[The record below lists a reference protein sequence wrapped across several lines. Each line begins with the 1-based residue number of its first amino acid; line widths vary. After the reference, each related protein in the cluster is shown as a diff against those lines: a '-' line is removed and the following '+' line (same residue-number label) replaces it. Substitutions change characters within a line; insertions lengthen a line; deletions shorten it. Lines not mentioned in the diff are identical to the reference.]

1 MWPDRI
7 AVVRHAERAG
17 NAVETSRVA
26 RQSINSEARG
36 WLSAGKEIVKNVKG
50 LEFNVLRRF
59 MRANIRAVKFQKPSG
74 TALVTAA
81 LLILLPT
88 LAVLQYQWVGQ
99 LSTAARERL
108 QRNVRIAAAQFR
120 EAFDGELVRAVLSL
134 QVGPATV
141 REGASERYSDRY
153 NTWLNTAGHP
163 QIVSSVLVVD
173 GDTGQLRLRRW
184 NADVDALEAAEW
196 RPPLETLR
204 PLIEQEFRDFNAGR
218 AFDRRPVLGGE
229 DSLILVPL
237 RNLVVPP
244 RPTPGPQT
252 VTPVFGFTI
261 IELNMQYIREQ
272 MLPEL
277 ASRHF
282 THVEG
287 DVYRVAVTA
296 AGNPGNVLYRS
307 DPDAPVDP
315 DQADA
320 SASLFGIGSQAFFF
334 GRPPRPPVGD
344 GARRSDAPRLR
355 EDTLT
360 DPTRPEPADDVSR
373 WQLLV
378 QHQSGSLEAAVARAR
393 RQNLAI
399 SFGVLLLLT
408 VSIALLAAASRRA
421 HRLARQ
427 QMEFVAG
434 VSHELRTPVAV
445 IRSAAE
451 NLSHGVVD
459 SGDRVKRYGRLLE
472 TEARRLG
479 EMVERVLQYAGI
491 ESGLAKGARV
501 PLSPADIIEGAI
513 ESSVALLEPEHVVIE
528 RDFMPNPPSVVGDA
542 AALRSAVQNL
552 IANAVKYG
560 GRDRWV
566 GIRIEQGRLRRRA
579 EVWITVSDHGDGIPA
594 SELPHIFDPFY
605 RGADAVV
612 RQVHGNGLGLSLVR
626 QIVAAHGGRVTVTT
640 RSGAGSSFTIAL
652 PSAEP
657 DQQTAAVA
665 SQLQTTHS

>member
-1 MWPDRI
+1 M
-7 AVVRHAERAG
+7 H
-17 NAVETSRVA
+17 
-26 RQSINSEARG
+26 
-36 WLSAGKEIVKNVKG
+36 
-50 LEFNVLRRF
+50 
-59 MRANIRAVKFQKPSG
+59 ANIRPVRIRKPSG
-74 TALVTAA
+74 STLVTVA

-88 LAVLQYQWVGQ
+88 LAVLQYRWVGQ

-120 EAFDGELVRAVLSL
+120 EGFDGEIVRAMLSL
-134 QVGPATV
+134 QVGPATA
-141 REGASERYSDRY
+141 REGVSERYSDRY
-153 NTWLNTAGHP
+153 NTWLNTASHP
-163 QIVSSVLVVD
+163 QIVSNVLVVD
-173 GDTGQLRLRRW
+173 AEAGRLRLRRW
-184 NADVDALEAAEW
+184 NRDTDGLEATEW
-196 RPPLETLR
+196 RPALERWR
-204 PLIEQEFRDFNAGR
+204 PQFEQELREFTAGR
-218 AFDRRPVLGGE
+218 QFDRRQALRGE
-229 DSLILVPL
+229 DSFIVAPL
-237 RNLVVPP
+237 RNLVVPA
-244 RPTPGPQT
+244 TPARGPQT

-261 IELNMQYIREQ
+261 IELNMPYIREQ

-296 AGNPGNVLYRS
+296 DDDPTNVLYRS

-315 DQADA
+315 QQADA
-320 SASLFGIGSQAFFF
+320 SAALFGIGTQAFFF
-334 GRPPRPPVGD
+334 GRPPRTPDGGGGPRAP
-344 GARRSDAPRLR
+344 GARLRSDEAGIERGNAR
-355 EDTLT
+355 
-360 DPTRPEPADDVSR
+360 RPEEFGR
-373 WQLLV
+373 WRLLV
-378 QHQSGSLEAAVARAR
+378 QHQSGSLESAVARAR
-393 RQNLAI
+393 WQNLGI

-408 VSIALLAAASRRA
+408 VSIALLAATTRRA
-421 HRLARQ
+421 HRLAQQ

-459 SGDRVKRYGRLLE
+459 SGDRVKRYGQLLE

-491 ESGLAKGARV
+491 ESGLATGQRAALA
-501 PLSPADIIEGAI
+501 PTDIIEGAI
-513 ESSVALLEPEHVVIE
+513 ESSVTMLGPEEVTIE
-528 RDFMPNPPSVVGDA
+528 RQFAPNLPPVVGDA

-560 GRDRWV
+560 GRDRWI
-566 GIRIEQGRLRRRA
+566 GIKTELGSHRRRP
-579 EVWITVSDHGDGIPA
+579 EVCITVSDHGAGIPA

-605 RGADAVV
+605 RGADAVA

-626 QIVAAHGGRVTVTT
+626 QIVAAHNGRVTVTT
-640 RSGAGSSFTIAL
+640 RAGMGSSFTIAL

-657 DQQTAAVA
+657 DQRPSAVA
-665 SQLQTTHS
+665 SELQTTHS

>member
-1 MWPDRI
+1 M
-7 AVVRHAERAG
+7 H
-17 NAVETSRVA
+17 
-26 RQSINSEARG
+26 
-36 WLSAGKEIVKNVKG
+36 
-50 LEFNVLRRF
+50 
-59 MRANIRAVKFQKPSG
+59 ANIRPVKLQKPSG
-74 TALVTAA
+74 TAVVTAA

-120 EAFDGELVRAVLSL
+120 EGFDGELVRATLSL

-141 REGASERYSDRY
+141 REGVSERYSDRY
-153 NTWLNTAGHP
+153 NTWLNTASHP
-163 QIVSSVLVVD
+163 QIVSNVLVVD
-173 GDTGQLRLRRW
+173 ADHGHLRLRRW
-184 NADVDALEAAEW
+184 NMDVDALEATEW
-196 RPPLETLR
+196 RPPLEKWR
-204 PLIEQEFRDFNAGR
+204 SQIEQEFRDFSAGR
-218 AFDRRPVLGGE
+218 VFDRRPVLRGE
-229 DSLILVPL
+229 DSLIMVPL
-237 RNLVVPP
+237 RNLVVPA
-244 RPTPGPQT
+244 RPTLGPQT

-261 IELNMQYIREQ
+261 IELNMPYIREQ

-277 ASRHF
+277 AARHF

-296 AGNPGNVLYRS
+296 AEDPSNVLFRS

-315 DQADA
+315 ARADA
-320 SASLFGIGSQAFFF
+320 SAALFGIGNQAFFF

-344 GARRSDAPRLR
+344 GPRREAGARLR
-355 EDTLT
+355 TDETLDRAVAGPGEDFG
-360 DPTRPEPADDVSR
+360 R
-373 WQLLV
+373 WRVLV
-378 QHQSGSLEAAVARAR
+378 QHESGSLEAAVARAR

-459 SGDRVKRYGRLLE
+459 SGDRVKRYGQLLE

-491 ESGLAKGARV
+491 ESGLARGAQM
-501 PLSPADIIEGAI
+501 PLAPAEIIEGAI
-513 ESSVALLEPEHVVIE
+513 ESSVALLQPEPVVIE
-528 RDFMPNPPSVVGDA
+528 RDFMANPPAIIGDA
-542 AALRSAVQNL
+542 VALRSAVQNL

-560 GRDRWV
+560 GDDRWV
-566 GIRIEQGRLRRRA
+566 GIKVEHGRQRRRP
-579 EVWITVSDHGDGIPA
+579 EVWITVSDHGNGIPA

-605 RGADAVV
+605 RGADAVA

-640 RSGAGSSFTIAL
+640 RAGAGSSFTIAL

-657 DQQTAAVA
+657 DQRASAVA

>member
-1 MWPDRI
+1 MH
-7 AVVRHAERAG
+7 V
-17 NAVETSRVA
+17 
-26 RQSINSEARG
+26 
-36 WLSAGKEIVKNVKG
+36 
-50 LEFNVLRRF
+50 
-59 MRANIRAVKFQKPSG
+59 NIRPVTLKKPSG
-74 TALVTAA
+74 TTLVTVA

-120 EAFDGELVRAVLSL
+120 EAFDGELIRAVLSL
-134 QVGPATV
+134 QVGPQTV
-141 REGASERYSDRY
+141 REGVSERYSDRY
-153 NTWLNTAGHP
+153 NTWLNTASHP
-163 QIVSSVLVVD
+163 QIVSNVLVVD
-173 GDTGQLRLRRW
+173 GDSGQLRLRRW
-184 NADVDALEAAEW
+184 NPDIDALEATEW
-196 RPPLETLR
+196 QPPLDKWRSQL
-204 PLIEQEFRDFNAGR
+204 EQEFRDFNAGLT
-218 AFDRRPVLGGE
+218 FDRRAPLRGE

-237 RNLVVPP
+237 RNLVVPA

-261 IELNMQYIREQ
+261 VELNMPYIREQ

-277 ASRHF
+277 AARHF

-296 AGNPGNVLYRS
+296 TDDAENVLYRS

-315 DQADA
+315 LRADA
-320 SASLFGIGSQAFFF
+320 SASLVGMNFQGFPF
-334 GRPPRPPVGD
+334 GRPPRPPIGD
-344 GARRSDAPRLR
+344 STRRQEGTRLR
-355 EDTLT
+355 SEEPLGV
-360 DPTRPEPADDVSR
+360 RAAAPEEELGR
-373 WQLLV
+373 WRLLV

-408 VSIALLAAASRRA
+408 VSIALLAATSRRA

-459 SGDRVKRYGRLLE
+459 SGDRVKRYGQLLE

-491 ESGLAKGARV
+491 ESGLATGARV
-501 PLSPADIIEGAI
+501 PVAPTEVIEGAI
-513 ESSVALLEPEHVVIE
+513 ESSLTLLGSEDITIE
-528 RDFMPNPPSVVGDA
+528 RNFIPNPPTVVGDA
-542 AALRSAVQNL
+542 AALRSAIQNL

-560 GRDRWV
+560 GSDRWV
-566 GIRIEQGRLRRRA
+566 GIRVEHGRQRRRP
-579 EVWITVSDHGDGIPA
+579 EVWITISDHGGGIPA

-605 RGADAVV
+605 RGADAVA

-640 RSGAGSSFTIAL
+640 RAGAGSSFTIAL

-657 DQQTAAVA
+657 DQRATAVA

>member
-1 MWPDRI
+1 MH
-7 AVVRHAERAG
+7 V
-17 NAVETSRVA
+17 
-26 RQSINSEARG
+26 
-36 WLSAGKEIVKNVKG
+36 
-50 LEFNVLRRF
+50 
-59 MRANIRAVKFQKPSG
+59 NIRPVKLKKPSG
-74 TALVTAA
+74 TTLVTVA

-120 EAFDGELVRAVLSL
+120 EAFDGELIRAVLSL
-134 QVGPATV
+134 QVGPTNCPRGRV
-141 REGASERYSDRY
+141 RALLRSIQHVAEYRQPPSDRF
-153 NTWLNTAGHP
+153 GR
-163 QIVSSVLVVD
+163 LVVD
-173 GDTGQLRLRRW
+173 GDSGQLRLRRW
-184 NADVDALEAAEW
+184 NPDIDALEATEW
-196 RPPLETLR
+196 QPPLDKWRSQL
-204 PLIEQEFRDFNAGR
+204 EQEFRDFNAGL
-218 AFDRRPVLGGE
+218 AFDRRAALRGE

-237 RNLVVPP
+237 RNLVVPA

-261 IELNMQYIREQ
+261 IELNMPYIREQ

-277 ASRHF
+277 AARHF

-296 AGNPGNVLYRS
+296 TDDAENVLYRS

-315 DQADA
+315 LHADA
-320 SASLFGIGSQAFFF
+320 SASLFGHELSRGSSLGALLAHRLATALAAKRARDCAAKEPLGVRAAAPEEEL
-334 GRPPRPPVGD
+334 GRWR
-344 GARRSDAPRLR
+344 
-355 EDTLT
+355 
-360 DPTRPEPADDVSR
+360 
-373 WQLLV
+373 LLV

-408 VSIALLAAASRRA
+408 VSIALLAATSRRA

-459 SGDRVKRYGRLLE
+459 SGDRVKRYGQLLE

-491 ESGLAKGARV
+491 ESGLATGARV
-501 PLSPADIIEGAI
+501 PVAPTEVIEGAI
-513 ESSVALLEPEHVVIE
+513 ESSLTLLGSEDITIE
-528 RDFMPNPPSVVGDA
+528 RNFIPNPPTVVGDA
-542 AALRSAVQNL
+542 AALRSAIQNL

-560 GRDRWV
+560 GSDRWV
-566 GIRIEQGRLRRRA
+566 GIRVEHGRQRRRP
-579 EVWITVSDHGDGIPA
+579 EVWITISDHGGGIPA

-605 RGADAVV
+605 RGADAVA

-626 QIVAAHGGRVTVTT
+626 QIVAAHGGRVTVMT
-640 RSGAGSSFTIAL
+640 RAGAGSSFTIAL

-657 DQQTAAVA
+657 DQRATAVA

>member
-1 MWPDRI
+1 M
-7 AVVRHAERAG
+7 
-17 NAVETSRVA
+17 RV
-26 RQSINSEARG
+26 
-36 WLSAGKEIVKNVKG
+36 
-50 LEFNVLRRF
+50 
-59 MRANIRAVKFQKPSG
+59 NIRLVTLKKPSG
-74 TALVTAA
+74 TTLVTVA

-120 EAFDGELVRAVLSL
+120 EAFDGELIRAVLNL
-134 QVGPATV
+134 QVGPQTV
-141 REGASERYSDRY
+141 REGVSERYSDRY
-153 NTWLNTAGHP
+153 NTWLNTASHP
-163 QIVSSVLVVD
+163 QIVSNVLVVD
-173 GDTGQLRLRRW
+173 GDSGQLRLRRW
-184 NADVDALEAAEW
+184 NPDIDALEATEW
-196 RPPLETLR
+196 QPPLDKWR
-204 PLIEQEFRDFNAGR
+204 SQFEQEFRDFNAGLV
-218 AFDRRPVLGGE
+218 FDRRAALRGD

-237 RNLVVPP
+237 RNLVVPA
-244 RPTPGPQT
+244 RPTRGPQT

-261 IELNMQYIREQ
+261 VELNMPYIREQ

-277 ASRHF
+277 AARHF

-296 AGNPGNVLYRS
+296 TDDAENVLYRS

-315 DQADA
+315 LRADA
-320 SASLFGIGSQAFFF
+320 SASLFGMNFQGFPF
-334 GRPPRPPVGD
+334 GRPPRPPIGD
-344 GARRSDAPRLR
+344 SARRQQGTRLR
-355 EDTLT
+355 SEEPLGV
-360 DPTRPEPADDVSR
+360 RAAAPEEELGR
-373 WQLLV
+373 WRLLV

-408 VSIALLAAASRRA
+408 VSIALLAATSRRA

-459 SGDRVKRYGRLLE
+459 SGDRVKRYGQLLE

-491 ESGLAKGARV
+491 ESGLATGARV
-501 PLSPADIIEGAI
+501 PVAPTEIIEGAI
-513 ESSVALLEPEHVVIE
+513 ESSLTLLGSEDVTIE
-528 RDFMPNPPSVVGDA
+528 RNFIPNPPRVVGDA
-542 AALRSAVQNL
+542 AALRSAIQNL

-560 GRDRWV
+560 GNDRWV
-566 GIRIEQGRLRRRA
+566 GIRVEHGRQRRRP
-579 EVWITVSDHGDGIPA
+579 EVWITISDHGGGIPA

-605 RGADAVV
+605 RGADAVA

-640 RSGAGSSFTIAL
+640 RAGAGSSFTIAL

-657 DQQTAAVA
+657 NQRATAVA

>member
-1 MWPDRI
+1 MH
-7 AVVRHAERAG
+7 V
-17 NAVETSRVA
+17 
-26 RQSINSEARG
+26 
-36 WLSAGKEIVKNVKG
+36 
-50 LEFNVLRRF
+50 
-59 MRANIRAVKFQKPSG
+59 NIRPVKLKKPSG
-74 TALVTAA
+74 TTLVTVA

-120 EAFDGELVRAVLSL
+120 EAFDGELIRAVLNL

-141 REGASERYSDRY
+141 REGVSERYSDRY
-153 NTWLNTAGHP
+153 NTWLNTASHP
-163 QIVSSVLVVD
+163 QIVSNVLVVD
-173 GDTGQLRLRRW
+173 GDSGQLRLRRW
-184 NADVDALEAAEW
+184 NPDVDALEAAEW
-196 RPPLETLR
+196 RPPLDKFRSQL
-204 PLIEQEFRDFNAGR
+204 EQEFRGFKEGR
-218 AFDRRPVLGGE
+218 AFDRRPTFRGE

-237 RNLVVPP
+237 RNLVVPA

-252 VTPVFGFTI
+252 VTPVFGFTM
-261 IELNMQYIREQ
+261 IELNMPYIREQ

-277 ASRHF
+277 AARHF

-296 AGNPGNVLYRS
+296 TDDAENVLYRS

-315 DQADA
+315 TRADA
-320 SASLFGIGSQAFFF
+320 SASLLGAGPQAFFF

-344 GARRSDAPRLR
+344 GARRDEVPRLR
-355 EDTLT
+355 GEEPLAGRAGQGAEEDFG
-360 DPTRPEPADDVSR
+360 R
-373 WQLLV
+373 WRLLV

-408 VSIALLAAASRRA
+408 LSIALLAATSRRA

-459 SGDRVKRYGRLLE
+459 SGDRVKRYGQLLE

-491 ESGLAKGARV
+491 ESGLATGARV
-501 PLSPADIIEGAI
+501 RLAPTEVIEGAI
-513 ESSVALLEPEHVVIE
+513 ESSLTLLGSEEITIE
-528 RDFMPNPPSVVGDA
+528 RNFIPNPPAVVGDA
-542 AALRSAVQNL
+542 AALRSAIQNL

-566 GIRIEQGRLRRRA
+566 GIRVEHGRQRRRP
-579 EVWITVSDHGDGIPA
+579 EVWITISDHGAGIPA

-605 RGADAVV
+605 RGADAVA

-640 RSGAGSSFTIAL
+640 RAGAGSSFTIAL

-657 DQQTAAVA
+657 DQRATAVA

>member
-1 MWPDRI
+1 MH
-7 AVVRHAERAG
+7 V
-17 NAVETSRVA
+17 
-26 RQSINSEARG
+26 
-36 WLSAGKEIVKNVKG
+36 
-50 LEFNVLRRF
+50 
-59 MRANIRAVKFQKPSG
+59 NIRPVKLKKPSG
-74 TALVTAA
+74 TTLVTVA

-108 QRNVRIAAAQFR
+108 QRNVRIAAAQFK
-120 EAFDGELVRAVLSL
+120 EAFDGELIRAVLSL
-134 QVGPATV
+134 QVGPQTV
-141 REGASERYSDRY
+141 REGVSERYSDRY
-153 NTWLNTAGHP
+153 NTWLNTASHP
-163 QIVSSVLVVD
+163 QIVSNVLVVD
-173 GDTGQLRLRRW
+173 GDSGQLRLRRW
-184 NADVDALEAAEW
+184 NPDIDALEPTQW
-196 RPPLETLR
+196 QPPLDKWRSQL
-204 PLIEQEFRDFNAGR
+204 EQEFRDFNAGL
-218 AFDRRPVLGGE
+218 AFDRRAALRGE

-237 RNLVVPP
+237 RNLVVPA

-261 IELNMQYIREQ
+261 VELNMPYIREQ

-277 ASRHF
+277 AARHF

-296 AGNPGNVLYRS
+296 TDDLENVLYRS

-315 DQADA
+315 LRADA
-320 SASLFGIGSQAFFF
+320 SASLFGMNFQGFPF
-334 GRPPRPPVGD
+334 GRPPRPPIGD
-344 GARRSDAPRLR
+344 NTRRQEGTRLR
-355 EDTLT
+355 SEEPLGV
-360 DPTRPEPADDVSR
+360 RAAAPEEELGR
-373 WQLLV
+373 WRLLV

-408 VSIALLAAASRRA
+408 VSIALLAATSRRA

-451 NLSHGVVD
+451 NLAHGVVD
-459 SGDRVKRYGRLLE
+459 NGDRVKRYGQLLE

-491 ESGLAKGARV
+491 ESGLATGARV
-501 PLSPADIIEGAI
+501 PVAPTEIIEGAI
-513 ESSVALLEPEHVVIE
+513 ESSLTLLGSEDITIE
-528 RDFMPNPPSVVGDA
+528 RNFIPNPPTVVGDA
-542 AALRSAVQNL
+542 AALRSAIQNL

-560 GRDRWV
+560 GNDRWV
-566 GIRIEQGRLRRRA
+566 GIRVEHGRQRRRP
-579 EVWITVSDHGDGIPA
+579 EVWITISDHGGGIPA

-605 RGADAVV
+605 RGADAVA

-640 RSGAGSSFTIAL
+640 RAGAGSSFTIAL

-657 DQQTAAVA
+657 DQRATAVA

>member
-1 MWPDRI
+1 M
-7 AVVRHAERAG
+7 H
-17 NAVETSRVA
+17 
-26 RQSINSEARG
+26 
-36 WLSAGKEIVKNVKG
+36 
-50 LEFNVLRRF
+50 
-59 MRANIRAVKFQKPSG
+59 ANIRSVKLQKPSG
-74 TALVTAA
+74 TTLVTAA

-120 EAFDGELVRAVLSL
+120 EGFDGELVRATLSL

-141 REGASERYSDRY
+141 REGVSERYSDRY
-153 NTWLNTAGHP
+153 NTWLNTASHP
-163 QIVSSVLVVD
+163 QIVSNVLVVD
-173 GDTGQLRLRRW
+173 ADRGHLRLRRW
-184 NADVDALEAAEW
+184 NSDIDALEATEW
-196 RPPLETLR
+196 RPPLEKWR
-204 PLIEQEFRDFNAGR
+204 SQIEQEFRDFSAGR
-218 AFDRRPVLGGE
+218 GFDRRSVLRGE
-229 DSLILVPL
+229 DSFIMVPL
-237 RNLVVPP
+237 RNLVVPA
-244 RPTPGPQT
+244 RPMLGPQT

-261 IELNMQYIREQ
+261 IELNMPYIRAQ

-277 ASRHF
+277 AARHF

-296 AGNPGNVLYRS
+296 AEDPSNVLFRS

-315 DQADA
+315 ARADA
-320 SASLFGIGSQAFFF
+320 SAALFGIGNQAFFF
-334 GRPPRPPVGD
+334 GRPRRPAGD
-344 GARRSDAPRLR
+344 GPRGDDVARLR
-355 EDTLT
+355 TGEGLVDRSGAGSDEDFG
-360 DPTRPEPADDVSR
+360 R
-373 WQLLV
+373 WRVLV

-408 VSIALLAAASRRA
+408 VSIALLAATSRRA
-421 HRLARQ
+421 HRLAQQ

-459 SGDRVKRYGRLLE
+459 SGDRVKRYGQLLE

-491 ESGLAKGARV
+491 ESGLAKGARM
-501 PLSPADIIEGAI
+501 PLAPTEVIEGAI

-528 RDFMPNPPSVVGDA
+528 RDFMANPPTIIGDA
-542 AALRSAVQNL
+542 AALRSAMQNL

-560 GRDRWV
+560 GRDRWI
-566 GIRIEQGRLRRRA
+566 GIKVEHGRQRRRP
-579 EVWITVSDHGDGIPA
+579 EVWITVSDHGNGIPA

-605 RGADAVV
+605 RGADAVA

-640 RSGAGSSFTIAL
+640 RAGAGSSFTIAL

-657 DQQTAAVA
+657 DERASAVA

>member
-1 MWPDRI
+1 MH
-7 AVVRHAERAG
+7 V
-17 NAVETSRVA
+17 
-26 RQSINSEARG
+26 
-36 WLSAGKEIVKNVKG
+36 
-50 LEFNVLRRF
+50 
-59 MRANIRAVKFQKPSG
+59 NIRPVKLKKPSG
-74 TALVTAA
+74 TTLVTLA

-120 EAFDGELVRAVLSL
+120 EAFDGELIRAVLSL
-134 QVGPATV
+134 QVGPQTV
-141 REGASERYSDRY
+141 REGVSERYSDRY
-153 NTWLNTAGHP
+153 NTWLNTASHP
-163 QIVSSVLVVD
+163 QIVSNVLVVD
-173 GDTGQLRLRRW
+173 GDSGQLRLRRW
-184 NADVDALEAAEW
+184 NPDIDALEATGW
-196 RPPLETLR
+196 QPPLDKWRSQL
-204 PLIEQEFRDFNAGR
+204 EQEFRDFNAGL
-218 AFDRRPVLGGE
+218 AFDRRAALRGE

-237 RNLVVPP
+237 RNLVVPA

-261 IELNMQYIREQ
+261 VELNMPYIREQ

-277 ASRHF
+277 AARHF

-296 AGNPGNVLYRS
+296 TDDAENVLYRS

-315 DQADA
+315 LRADA
-320 SASLFGIGSQAFFF
+320 SASLFGMNFQGFPF
-334 GRPPRPPVGD
+334 GRPPRPPIGD
-344 GARRSDAPRLR
+344 STRRQEGTRLR
-355 EDTLT
+355 SEGPLGV
-360 DPTRPEPADDVSR
+360 RAAAPEEELGR
-373 WQLLV
+373 WRLLV

-408 VSIALLAAASRRA
+408 VSIALLAATSRRA

-459 SGDRVKRYGRLLE
+459 SGDRVKRYGQLLE

-491 ESGLAKGARV
+491 ESGLATGARV
-501 PLSPADIIEGAI
+501 PVAPTEIIEGAI
-513 ESSVALLEPEHVVIE
+513 ESSLTLLGSEDVTIE
-528 RDFMPNPPSVVGDA
+528 RNFIPNPPTVVGDA
-542 AALRSAVQNL
+542 AALRSAIQNL

-560 GRDRWV
+560 GNDRWV
-566 GIRIEQGRLRRRA
+566 GIRVEHGRQRRRP
-579 EVWITVSDHGDGIPA
+579 EVWITISDHGGGIPA

-605 RGADAVV
+605 RGADAVA

-640 RSGAGSSFTIAL
+640 RAGAGSSFTIAL

-657 DQQTAAVA
+657 DQRATAVA

>member
-1 MWPDRI
+1 M
-7 AVVRHAERAG
+7 HA
-17 NAVETSRVA
+17 T
-26 RQSINSEARG
+26 
-36 WLSAGKEIVKNVKG
+36 
-50 LEFNVLRRF
+50 
-59 MRANIRAVKFQKPSG
+59 IRAVKLRKPSG
-74 TALVTAA
+74 TTLVTAA

-108 QRNVRIAAAQFR
+108 QRNVRIAASLFR
-120 EAFDGELVRAVLSL
+120 EGFDGELIRAALNL

-141 REGASERYSDRY
+141 REGVSERYSDRY
-153 NTWLNTAGHP
+153 NAWLNTAGHP
-163 QIVSSVLVVD
+163 QIVSNVLVVD

-184 NADVDALEAAEW
+184 NADVDALEATEW
-196 RPPLETLR
+196 RAPLDKWR
-204 PLIEQEFRDFNAGR
+204 AQIEQEFDDFKAGR
-218 AFDRRPVLGGE
+218 PFDRRQTLRGE
-229 DSLILVPL
+229 DSLIVVPL
-237 RNLVVPP
+237 RNLVIPA

-261 IELNMQYIREQ
+261 IELNMPYIRTQ

-296 AGNPGNVLYRS
+296 AGDPSNVLYRS
-307 DPDAPVDP
+307 DPDAPVESVR
-315 DQADA
+315 ADA
-320 SASLFGIGSQAFFF
+320 SAALFGIGSQAFLF
-334 GRPPRPPVGD
+334 GRPPRPVGD
-344 GARRSDAPRLR
+344 ISRTEPRTRIRAEDPLTTVVR
-355 EDTLT
+355 ENG
-360 DPTRPEPADDVSR
+360 DDFGR

-378 QHQSGSLEAAVARAR
+378 QHESGSLEAAVARAR

-399 SFGVLLLLT
+399 SFGILLLLT
-408 VSIALLAAASRRA
+408 LSVGLLAATSRRA

-451 NLSHGVVD
+451 NLAHGVVD
-459 SGDRVKRYGRLLE
+459 TSDRVKRYGQLLE

-491 ESGLAKGARV
+491 ESGLATGARV
-501 PLSPADIIEGAI
+501 PLAPAEVIEGAI
-513 ESSVALLEPEHVVIE
+513 ESSLTLLEPEHVVIE
-528 RDFMPNPPSVVGDA
+528 RDFIPNPPTIVGDA

-560 GRDRWV
+560 GRDKWV
-566 GIRIEQGRLRRRA
+566 GIKIEHGRQRRRP
-579 EVWITVSDHGDGIPA
+579 EVWITVSDHGSGIPA
-594 SELPHIFDPFY
+594 EELPHIFDPFY
-605 RGADAVV
+605 RGADALA

-640 RSGAGSSFTIAL
+640 RAGAGSSFTIAL
-652 PSAEP
+652 PSGEP
-657 DQQTAAVA
+657 DQRPSAVA
-665 SQLQTTHS
+665 TQLQTTHS